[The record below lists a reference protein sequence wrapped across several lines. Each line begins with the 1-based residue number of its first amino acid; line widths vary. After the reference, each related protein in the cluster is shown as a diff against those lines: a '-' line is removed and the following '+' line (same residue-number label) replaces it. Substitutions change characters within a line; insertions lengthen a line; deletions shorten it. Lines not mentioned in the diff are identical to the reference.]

1 MYICLCNG
9 ITDKDIVE
17 AVENGVADFETLQ
30 AKLGVATGCGSC
42 ADIAKSFLP
51 GEASPMNQNIPV
63 PQAYEL
69 R

>member
-9 ITDKDIVE
+9 ITDKDIAE
-17 AVENGVADFETLQ
+17 AVKNGITDFTTLQ
-30 AKLGVATGCGSC
+30 AKLGVASGCGSC
-42 ADIAKSFLP
+42 ADIARSFLP
-51 GEASPMNQNIPV
+51 GEASPMNQNMPV